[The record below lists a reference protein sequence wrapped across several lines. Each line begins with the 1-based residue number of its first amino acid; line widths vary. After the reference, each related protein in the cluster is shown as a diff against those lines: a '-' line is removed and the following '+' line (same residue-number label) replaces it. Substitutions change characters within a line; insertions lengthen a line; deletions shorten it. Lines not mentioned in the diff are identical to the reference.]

1 MAEKVKAKMKEKTE
15 KLSTPMTAKDWVKFI
30 ILLIIA
36 IVFIAPIILVVINS
50 FKGKLFVSNE
60 PFSLPN
66 AESFAGLNNYIN
78 GINKIDF
85 FSAFFVSLFITVFSV
100 LFIVLATAMCAW
112 FITRVKTWY
121 TKLLYLLFAFSM
133 IVPFQMVMYPMSQV
147 ANMLHLDNMVGII
160 IIYLGFGAG
169 LSVFLFAGFI
179 KSVPLE
185 IEEAAMI
192 DGCGPIRTF
201 FLVDFPILRPSAI
214 TVAILNAMWIWNDYL
229 LPTLILPSE
238 TKTIPMAIQYLRGGY
253 GSIDMAA
260 MMAMLVLAIIPIIV
274 FYFACQKYIIK
285 GVMAGAVKG

>member
-1 MAEKVKAKMKEKTE
+1 MSEKVKSKIQEKKEK
-15 KLSTPMTAKDWVKFI
+15 LRAPMTGKDWVKFI
-30 ILLIIA
+30 ILMIIS
-36 IVFIAPIILVVINS
+36 IVFIAPILLVLMNS

-60 PFSLPN
+60 PFTFPN
-66 AESFAGLNNYIN
+66 AESFVGLKNYTN
-78 GINKIDF
+78 GIEKIDF
-85 FSAFFVSLFITVFSV
+85 FSAFFVSLFITVCSV
-100 LFIVLATAMCAW
+100 IIIVLATAMCAW

-121 TKLLYLLFAFSM
+121 TKLLYVLFAFSM

-147 ANMLHLDNMVGII
+147 ANMLHLDNMFGIV

-169 LSVFLFAGFI
+169 LSVFMFAGFV

-192 DGCGPIRTF
+192 DGCGPMKTF
-201 FLVDFPILRPSAI
+201 FLIDFPILRPSAI

-229 LPTLILPSE
+229 LPTLILNDVR
-238 TKTIPMAIQYLRGGY
+238 TLPMAIQYLRGGY

-260 MMAMLVLAIIPIIV
+260 MMAMLVLAIIPIII
-274 FYFACQKYIIK
+274 FYFICQKYIIK